1 MPFIPLGVAVVAG
14 LAVWS
19 LFVGASDVSLR
30 SLIDSGW
37 SGEPWQVL
45 IESRVPRTFA
55 LMLAGSAMAVSGTI
69 MQMLVRNRFAEPST
83 VGTAEAA
90 KLGSLIALLTIPDAA
105 ISMRLAAAIAFALL
119 FTAAFI
125 RILRQLSLQSALIV
139 PLVGIL
145 LGGVIEA
152 AATFLAYRYDLMQSL
167 ASWSSGDF
175 SMIIRGRYEMLWIA
189 FALTG
194 IAYAYADHFTVA
206 GLGEDFTT
214 SLGLNYRSVV
224 ALGLVIVS
232 TVTAVVVVTVG
243 MIPFLGLVVPN
254 LVSLAIGDNVR
265 RGLVWVAL
273 AGAGLVLTCD
283 IVGRILNAPYEIP
296 VGTTIGIVA
305 SGLFLYLLLRKH
317 ARLA

>member
-1 MPFIPLGVAVVAG
+1 MPLVILGVIVVAS

-30 SLIDSGW
+30 SLIETGW
-37 SGEPWQVL
+37 TGEPWQVL
-45 IESRVPRTFA
+45 VESRVPRTLA

-83 VGTAEAA
+83 IGTAEAA

-105 ISMRLAAAIAFALL
+105 ISYRLAAATAFALL

-175 SMIIRGRYEMLWIA
+175 SMIIRGRYELLWIA
-189 FALTG
+189 CALTG
-194 IAYAYADHFTVA
+194 VAYAYADYFTVA

-243 MIPFLGLVVPN
+243 IIPFLGLVVPN
-254 LVSLAIGDNVR
+254 LVSLVIGDNVR
-265 RGLVWVAL
+265 RALVWVAL
-273 AGAGLVLTCD
+273 AGAGLVLACD
-283 IVGRILNAPYEIP
+283 IIGRILNAPYEIP
-296 VGTTIGIVA
+296 VGTTLGIIA

>member
-1 MPFIPLGVAVVAG
+1 MPLIILGVAVVAG

-19 LFVGASDVSLR
+19 LLVGASDVSLR
-30 SLIDSGW
+30 SLIDAGW
-37 SGEPWQVL
+37 SGESWQVL

-90 KLGSLIALLTIPDAA
+90 KLGSLVALLTIPDAA

-125 RILRQLSLQSALIV
+125 RILQQLSLQSALIV

-167 ASWSSGDF
+167 ATWSSGDF

-214 SLGLNYRSVV
+214 SLGLNYRGVV

-265 RGLVWVAL
+265 RSLVWVAL
-273 AGAGLVLTCD
+273 AGAGLVLVCD

-296 VGTTIGIVA
+296 VGTTLGVVA